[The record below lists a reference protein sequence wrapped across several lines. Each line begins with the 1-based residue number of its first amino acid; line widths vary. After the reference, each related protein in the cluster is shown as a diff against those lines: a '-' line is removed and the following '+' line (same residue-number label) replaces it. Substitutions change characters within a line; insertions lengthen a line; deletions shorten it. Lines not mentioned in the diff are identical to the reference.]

1 MTWIRFNFKL
11 LQVDGNIKQ
20 CKIKRNDEK
29 MFSDPQPQE
38 EFGNTRLLN
47 DLFLVIYLFQND
59 QTHALDT
66 ENLGN
71 GTVVTFLIIPPVIL
85 LSYVLDGRYEIQRTF
100 LEWVSHKI
108 IIQGQN

>member
-1 MTWIRFNFKL
+1 
-11 LQVDGNIKQ
+11 
-20 CKIKRNDEK
+20 

-85 LSYVLDGRYEIQRTF
+85 LSYVLDGRYEIQRAF
-100 LEWVSHKI
+100 LEWVSQKI
-108 IIQGQN
+108 IIQGQAKGC